1 MNGVFMDKNTEKKPK
16 MLSLEEIVRR
26 QEVVLNGKMAK
37 KPAVVGR
44 RGPTIVPV
52 IKNKGKG
59 K

>member
-1 MNGVFMDKNTEKKPK
+1 